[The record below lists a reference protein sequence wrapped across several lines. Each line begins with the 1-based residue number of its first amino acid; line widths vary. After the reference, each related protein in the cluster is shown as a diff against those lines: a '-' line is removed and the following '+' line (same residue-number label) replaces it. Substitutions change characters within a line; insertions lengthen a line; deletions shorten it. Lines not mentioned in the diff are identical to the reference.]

1 MRWTLT
7 IKDQTYGV
15 HTEIKNYECRVT
27 RLGGDIRLS
36 VQNAKPGG
44 LREGRFLMPPT
55 LRDSWGGA
63 LLLACAAE
71 SERIDIVF
79 SVDEGNAKR

>member
-27 RLGGDIRLS
+27 RLGGDVRLS
-36 VQNAKPGG
+36 VQNAAC
-44 LREGRFLMPPT
+44 GR
-55 LRDSWGGA
+55 
-63 LLLACAAE
+63 AA
-71 SERIDIVF
+71 S
-79 SVDEGNAKR
+79 